1 MGKKLLFIYNPH
13 SGRGMIRMS
22 LSDIIEIMVRAG
34 YEVSVYPTQKPK
46 DAMEQTLAYGG
57 EYDRIVVSGGDGT
70 LDEVVTGVMKSG
82 LDVPVGYIPAGST
95 NDFGASLGIPKDM
108 TQAANIASWGIPR
121 AFDVGRFGDDY
132 FVYVAAFGIFT
143 QTAYSTSQQLKNV
156 LGHSAYILSAFK
168 QLRDIPSYRMQV
180 EYDGNVLYDEFI
192 FGMVTNTLSVGGI
205 KGIIPGDKK
214 LDDGLFEVTL
224 VKTPK
229 NPMELNEIVGG
240 LTGVLKDADTDMVS
254 SFQTRSIVFTTAEEI
269 PWTLDGEYGGSVSK
283 VQIENLHRK
292 MNIVVESD
300 QKKAYN
306 VSDE

>member
-46 DAMEQTLAYGG
+46 DAMEQTLSHGG

>member
-46 DAMEQTLAYGG
+46 DAMEQTLAHGG

-254 SFQTRSIVFTTAEEI
+254 SFQTKSIVFTTAEEI

>member
-46 DAMEQTLAYGG
+46 DAMEQTLAHGG

>member
-34 YEVSVYPTQKPK
+34 YEVGVYPTQKPK
-46 DAMEQTLAYGG
+46 DAMEQTLAHGG

-82 LDVPVGYIPAGST
+82 QDVPVGYIPAGST

>member
-46 DAMEQTLAYGG
+46 DAMEQTLSHGG

-254 SFQTRSIVFTTAEEI
+254 SFQTKSIVFTTAEEI